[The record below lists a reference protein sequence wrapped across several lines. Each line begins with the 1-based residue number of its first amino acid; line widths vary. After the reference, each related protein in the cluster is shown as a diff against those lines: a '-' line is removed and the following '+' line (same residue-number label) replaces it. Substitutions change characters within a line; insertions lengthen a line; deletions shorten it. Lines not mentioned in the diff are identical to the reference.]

1 MKFLAANSVG
11 KQTVKL
17 NNAPSVIATASIVG
31 PKEGQGPLGQYFDK
45 VLDDDLYGEKSW
57 EKAEAK
63 FFQEAVE
70 KVIVKGH
77 KDKQEINYLL
87 GGDLLNQLISSDF
100 AARQLGIPFFGLY
113 GACSTMSEAMAL
125 GAMLVDGGYADNI
138 VCAVSSHFSTAERQ
152 YRFPLELG
160 VQRPLTAHWTVTGAG
175 AALVSNQGEGPYI
188 TMVTV
193 GKVVD
198 MGIKDSNDMGSA
210 MAPAAADTI
219 MAHFMDT
226 GLTANDYDLII
237 TGDLGRYG
245 KDITDELVK
254 KAGYDISAK
263 HFDCGVEIFS
273 PSQDPHAG
281 GSGCGCSAC
290 VLAAYLIPHMWDGTY
305 NSMLFLATGA
315 LLSPT
320 SSQQGESIP
329 GIAHAVSIHR
339 TK

>member
-160 VQRPLTAHWTVTGAG
+160 VQRPPTAHWTVTGAG

>member
-320 SSQQGESIP
+320 SSQQGESVP

>member
-1 MKFLAANSVG
+1 VKFLAANSVG

-160 VQRPLTAHWTVTGAG
+160 VQRPPTAHWTVTGAG